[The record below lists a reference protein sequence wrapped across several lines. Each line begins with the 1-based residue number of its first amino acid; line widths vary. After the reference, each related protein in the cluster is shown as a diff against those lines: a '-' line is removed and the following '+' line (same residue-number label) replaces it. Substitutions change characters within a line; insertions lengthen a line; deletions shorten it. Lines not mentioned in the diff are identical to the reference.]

1 MQGVWDGRPHWVCP
15 QNTSEQLPWEQ
26 GQPKQL
32 GHREEGKR
40 TAWDCCYAGKLNLTR
55 RFKNVVDGKTAACG
69 FCILLLVSALEETLG
84 RGLYPAHTN

>member
-40 TAWDCCYAGKLNLTR
+40 TAWDCCYEGKLNLTR
-55 RFKNVVDGKTAACG
+55 RFKNVVDGKTAAFRCLRTVVRLDTPLSES
-69 FCILLLVSALEETLG
+69 I
-84 RGLYPAHTN
+84 